1 MLNVSLTCAR
11 TICMQ
16 IHRRALTEEAHLS
29 RGKNT
34 YIRNIFT
41 RKLSDALANFAEE
54 PGEVGPTPSLWQNKI
69 FAAPCLCER
78 VFAWPERMLIPFIF
92 RRKEQSACSQAEK
105 RKCSVINHGATT
117 NLSPGFNFNAVRVR
131 EAEQTNKIAPS
142 VTLKRA
148 ATK

>member
-1 MLNVSLTCAR
+1 MFACRRPTLVNVSLTCAR

-16 IHRRALTEEAHLS
+16 IRRRVLTEEAHLS

-41 RKLSDALANFAEE
+41 RKLSDALANFAWGSW
-54 PGEVGPTPSLWQNKI
+54 PNSSALAKQDFRSTVFI
-69 FAAPCLCER
+69 CEW

-92 RRKEQSACSQAEK
+92 RLEEQSACSQAEK

-117 NLSPGFNFNAVRVR
+117 NLSPGFNFNAVRGGANKQNR
-131 EAEQTNKIAPS
+131 AERYT
-142 VTLKRA
+142 
-148 ATK
+148 